1 MWRWNSVTTR
11 TFTYVFNFYK
21 DVIIV
26 WSLSLTLKMKSPEE
40 MLSMCFAEQ
49 FWKTSQHDALK
60 IQGCVIPDVL
70 SSLLEKRGAVKK
82 TVKKWIN
89 CKTRHLGKLMDI
101 SKELG
106 QLSSEATENSC
117 QGL

>member
-26 WSLSLTLKMKSPEE
+26 W
-40 MLSMCFAEQ
+40 